1 MGIFACRLVAKGFMQ
16 IPGLDLD
23 KTFSPVAHFELLH
36 LLLALAT
43 LEDWHIHQMDVKSV
57 FLNGKLKEEIFM
69 EQLKGFIVAGQE
81 AQVCCLKKT
90 IYGLKQ
96 ASHMWNLQFHGVLI
110 GLGFMWTFADVG
122 VYVCHKH
129 EGDGVMIIILYVDD
143 ITMMGALLANIKC
156 IKKALS
162 KCYDMSDLGEIQSYL
177 GMCIVQSWADK
188 VTEIDQ
194 SGYIKDVLKHFGM
207 MNVNPHGMPL
217 PAGADVHLI
226 KYDGVASK
234 SDIRHYQSLIG
245 SLMYVQIGTCPD
257 VLFAVS
263 HLVLC
268 PCGDTRCAVHTLGI
282 LCIQSMISGFRVVQ

>member
-1 MGIFACRLVAKGFMQ
+1 MQ
-16 IPGLDLD
+16 IPGLDFD
-23 KTFSPVAHFELLH
+23 KTFSPVARFELLH

-81 AQVCCLKKT
+81 AQVCCLKKA

-194 SGYIKDVLKHFGM
+194 SGYIKDVLKHFCNGHY
-207 MNVNPHGMPL
+207 NRMP
-217 PAGADVHLI
+217 D
-226 KYDGVASK
+226 
-234 SDIRHYQSLIG
+234 
-245 SLMYVQIGTCPD
+245 
-257 VLFAVS
+257 
-263 HLVLC
+263 
-268 PCGDTRCAVHTLGI
+268 LGK
-282 LCIQSMISGFRVVQ
+282 

>member
-1 MGIFACRLVAKGFMQ
+1 MQ
-16 IPGLDLD
+16 IPGLDFD
-23 KTFSPVAHFELLH
+23 KTFSPVARFELLH

-81 AQVCCLKKT
+81 AQVCCLKKV

-110 GLGFMWTFADVG
+110 GLDFMWTFADVG

-143 ITMMGALLANIKC
+143 ITMMGALLENIKR
-156 IKKALS
+156 IKKAFS
-162 KCYDMSDLGEIQSYL
+162 KCYDISDLGEIRSYL
-177 GMCIVQSWADK
+177 GMCIVQSRADK

-207 MNVNPHGMPL
+207 TNVNPHGMPL

-226 KYDGVASK
+226 KYDGMASQ

-282 LCIQSMISGFRVVQ
+282 LCIQSMISGFRVVR